1 MPSSAQVQAGRLAMP
16 RRRRAHLCLSALCA
30 YAWAWTYAATASERG
45 LSVARACQRFDT
57 KQLEM
62 ISNRSFLITT
72 SCSNARLESALARL
86 ASIPLEPQ
94 VRTFERDENGA
105 RGCLT
110 SHLSI
115 YREALDR
122 DLPWALIFED
132 NLKISSTSSSA
143 ESIRLTMD
151 WAQHVQTDFSILHL
165 SLVHSAASL
174 RLCDQGVGDM
184 RETLR
189 VVKVERTAP
198 DWYGPVR
205 IARAPGLGTT
215 AYLISKEAMKSLT
228 SGKQPDI
235 PIDDLLA
242 AAHHTL

>member
-1 MPSSAQVQAGRLAMP
+1 M
-16 RRRRAHLCLSALCA
+16 
-30 YAWAWTYAATASERG
+30 TATAGERT

-57 KQLEM
+57 KTL
-62 ISNRSFLITT
+62 SNRSFLIST
-72 SCSNARLESALARL
+72 SCSSARRESALERL
-86 ASIPLEPQ
+86 AGIRLEPQ
-94 VRTFERDENGA
+94 VRIFERDENGA

-115 YREALDR
+115 YREALDK

-132 NLKISSTSSSA
+132 NLKISSSA
-143 ESIRLTMD
+143 SEAMRLTMD
-151 WAQHVQTDFSILHL
+151 WAQRDLSILHL

-184 RETLR
+184 R

-215 AYLISKEAMKSLT
+215 AYLISKDAMKSLT
-228 SGKQPDI
+228 SDKELPDI

-242 AAHHTL
+242 AAHQTLRRIS